1 MMLNGLLD
9 RGGRRRLF
17 HRGIKVTNSLAYA
30 QGSRGTLDVCRPV
43 GAADAPV
50 VVFFYGGDWRSG
62 NKGLYRYMAKAL
74 ARAGYVAVVPDYRI
88 YPQARYPDFIDD
100 GALAVRWAK
109 DNARRFGGDPEKLFV
124 MGHSAGAHIAAMLAM
139 DATWLAKVAMI
150 PARDLAGLIGLSG
163 PYDFLPLR
171 DETRIVIFGGANRPE
186 TQPIFHVTP
195 GAPPALLLT
204 GGRDTIVEAGNSTRF
219 ALRLRECGNDV
230 KVFAYPHL
238 GHFLII
244 AAFAPFLRSVVPV
257 QQHVDE
263 FIAKTLKSRERSK
276 ADRPLQTA
284 ET

>member
-1 MMLNGLLD
+1 MFVGSVPD
-9 RGGRRRLF
+9 RGGSRQLF
-17 HRGIKVTNSLAYA
+17 HRVIEVTSSVAYA

-43 GAADAPV
+43 GASAAPV
-50 VVFFYGGDWRSG
+50 VVFFYGGGWRSG
-62 NKGLYRYMAKAL
+62 SKGLYRYMAKAL

-124 MGHSAGAHIAAMLAM
+124 MGHSAGAHIAAMLAV

-150 PARDLAGLIGLSG
+150 PARDLAGLIGLAG

-171 DETRIVIFGGANRPE
+171 DEVRIVIFGGANRPE

-204 GGRDTIVEAGNSTRF
+204 GGRDGIVEAGNSTRF
-219 ALRLRECGNDV
+219 AARLRECGNRV

-257 QQHVDE
+257 QQHVDA
-263 FIAKTLKSRERSK
+263 FIAATVKSRERSK
-276 ADRPLQTA
+276 AHRPLETA
-284 ET
+284 GT